1 MRLRRHLKLRTQWWL
16 IVIATSLLV
25 LFMTMDRT
33 MVRFDNGIYDHLLQ
47 LVPSPSSDAI
57 LLVEIDDDSVGRIGR
72 WPWNRATHAALI
84 DRLNAAGVKAIGY
97 DVLFTEPTDVADDDA
112 LARAMAGG
120 MAGGAPVFLP
130 TLPGASSESG
140 AATILPIDALREA
153 AAGIGAATVAPDPD
167 GVVRKAPLSDGRP
180 DRSPLLMRV
189 MAQFLAE
196 AGHVSSQA
204 GLIPFGG
211 GTGRWP
217 EVSAAAVLA
226 GEVPAEL
233 LKGKIVLVGVTA
245 SGLGSRYATPAGG
258 VMSGLEIQAYLLH
271 GLRGGTMM
279 TQAGLSSCLIVG
291 LLPLWI
297 LMLGL
302 GPFRRM
308 PALACLALCS
318 ALVLAL
324 SLCALMLLR
333 IWLPPSAALTGLA
346 LAYPVW
352 GWRQLAATERF
363 MRTQLERLQE
373 QPMLVPQ
380 RNVVHTERGVG
391 YTIALLNAAITR
403 DREMRH
409 FVSDRLD
416 QLPDATIVAD
426 LNGDILLAN
435 VAARKL
441 FGGPGGGLAT
451 GASAAVILSRC
462 RLTGSGDLVRF
473 PPSAEE
479 PIACEVQ
486 FDQGRFFLVGMAGQ
500 TSAEGVR
507 VGWVIRFVDISDA
520 KAAQKQRDDVVQL
533 LTHDMRSPQA
543 SILAI
548 LETAPADR
556 ISARESG
563 VIRHYAERTL
573 QLADGFVQLARA
585 ENLEYALEEVDLGDM
600 LMDAI
605 DDLWPQSKAKSIDI
619 VTHADERLL
628 VTVERSLLTRALVN
642 VIGNAIKYSA
652 QGTTITCSLSCQAR
666 GDGGDWAVCAVEDQG
681 PGIEPA
687 LRQAIFERFRRGPA
701 GLGPRMNGAGLG
713 LSFAHTVMLRHHGEI
728 ECASELG
735 DGATFLLKLPL
746 RRGEPTSKD
755 RAQ

>member
-16 IVIATSLLV
+16 IVIVTSLLV
-25 LFMTMDRT
+25 MLMTMDRT
-33 MVRFDNGIYDHLLQ
+33 MERFDNGIYDHLLQ

-84 DRLNAAGVKAIGY
+84 DRLNAAGAKAIGY
-97 DVLFTEPTDVADDDA
+97 DVLFTEPTDAANDDA
-112 LARAMAGG
+112 LAGAMARA

-130 TLPGASSESG
+130 VLPGASSEND
-140 AATILPIDALREA
+140 ATTILPIESLRKA
-153 AAGIGAATVAPDPD
+153 AAGIGAATIAPDAD
-167 GVVRKAPLSDGRP
+167 GVVRAAPRSDEGP
-180 DRSPLLMRV
+180 DGARLLMRV
-189 MAQFLAE
+189 MAQSLAGG
-196 AGHVSSQA
+196 GHVSSQA

-258 VMSGLEIQAYLLH
+258 VMSGLEIQAYLLQ

-279 TQAGLSSCLIVG
+279 TQADLSACLIAG
-291 LLPLWI
+291 LLPLWM
-297 LMLGL
+297 LMMGL

-308 PALACLALCS
+308 PALTCLALCS
-318 ALVLAL
+318 ALVLGL
-324 SLCALMLLR
+324 SLCALILLR
-333 IWLPPSAALTGLA
+333 IWLPPSAALAGLV

-380 RNVVHTERGVG
+380 RNVVHTERGVA

-403 DREMRH
+403 NREMRH
-409 FVSDRLD
+409 FVADRLD

-441 FGGPGGGLAT
+441 FASPDGGLEEKT
-451 GASAAVILSRC
+451 GAVSILSRC
-462 RLTGSGDLVRF
+462 RLIGSGDPVRF

-479 PIACEVQ
+479 PLACEVQ
-486 FDQGRFFLVGMAGQ
+486 LDQGRFFLLGMAGQ
-500 TSAEGVR
+500 TSAEGTR

-520 KAAQKQRDDVVQL
+520 KTAQKQRDDVVQL

-543 SILAI
+543 SILAV

-556 ISARESG
+556 IAARESG

-605 DDLWPQSKAKSIDI
+605 DDLWPQSKAKSIGI

-628 VTVERSLLTRALVN
+628 VTVERSLLTRVLVN

-652 QGTTITCSLSCQAR
+652 EGTTITCSLSCQPR
-666 GDGGDWAVCAVEDQG
+666 GDGAYWAVCAIEDQG
-681 PGIEPA
+681 PGIEPG
-687 LRQAIFERFRRGPA
+687 LRQAIFERFRRGPV
-701 GLGPRMNGAGLG
+701 GLGPRINGAGLG
-713 LSFAHTVMLRHHGEI
+713 LSFAHTVMTRHHGLI
-728 ECASELG
+728 ECQSEPG
-735 DGATFLLKLPL
+735 RGTAFLLKLPL
-746 RRGEPTSKD
+746 HRGNPASTD
-755 RAQ
+755 CTP